1 MSAVASF
8 LKKVK
13 DAFEKEGHE
22 VVLGFSAD
30 HKVNTSL
37 STNNNGGVKG
47 LLKSILKKWAW
58 FYQSIAFRRFF
69 KRQDQLIQLYR
80 NKQPFDHV
88 VEFHTV
94 GSTLGKQLAEH
105 WNADFSVIFD
115 SPVEE
120 QFYEMHGTKTTHW
133 KRIINSEKET
143 LEATDS
149 IMVYSPASEAHIL
162 TKYSIKGKVGVLP
175 CIVTKTNVNNNPQPD
190 VFKIGFIGSF
200 LTWHKIEM
208 LVRVFKDFHKAH
220 SHARLQLIGCG
231 MEWDKVKA
239 LVEQLNLTE
248 VVEMPGFVSEA
259 DLLNYKTQFSV
270 ALMPGSNWYGSPLK
284 LFEYA
289 QSNIPF
295 IAPTTKT
302 VVSIFQADKHCLF
315 IDPENEGK
323 SLLEMLNYSI
333 ENPTKMTEM
342 ANRAK
347 DFVKENFEDAIYSK
361 KLAEVLTTK
370 P

>member
-13 DAFEKEGHE
+13 SAFESEGH
-22 VVLGFSAD
+22 VVEFGSSTAHNSSA
-30 HKVNTSL
+30 SPRL
-37 STNNNGGVKG
+37 NNSGGIKG

-58 FYQSIAFRRFF
+58 LYQSIAYSGFF
-69 KRQDQLIQLYR
+69 KRQDQLIELFR
-80 NKQPFDHV
+80 NKQPFDLV

-94 GSTLGKQLAEH
+94 GSTLGKQLAEQ
-105 WNADFSVIFD
+105 WNAEFSVIFD

-133 KRIINSEKET
+133 KRILNSEKET
-143 LEATDS
+143 LEAADA
-149 IMVYSPASEAHIL
+149 IMVYSPACEAHIL
-162 TKYSIKGKVGVLP
+162 TKYTIKGKVGVLP
-175 CIVTKTNVNNNPQPD
+175 CVVSKTNVKNNPQPAI
-190 VFKIGFIGSF
+190 FNIGFIGSF
-200 LTWHKIEM
+200 LAWHKVEM
-208 LVRVFKDFHKAH
+208 LVRVFKDFHTTH
-220 SHARLQLIGCG
+220 NHARLQLIGYG
-231 MEWDKVKA
+231 MEWDKVKT
-239 LVEQLNLTE
+239 LVNQLNLTE
-248 VVEMPGFVSEA
+248 EVEMPGFVSEA

-302 VVSIFQADKHCLF
+302 VVSIFQAEEHCLF
-315 IDPENEGK
+315 IDPENEQE

-333 ENPTKMTEM
+333 ENPAKMIEM
-342 ANRAK
+342 ANRAQ